1 MNGFIKNKKAL
12 MATLVLVCVA
22 AIGITGM
29 TIALYSDVSTVK
41 ENTFTVGNVTTD
53 IEENIVASEGIK
65 EPSVRN
71 TGKNACIIRM
81 RMTISPQSAESNV
94 GISGGNQNNL
104 WIHNEKDGFYYYNA
118 VVQPGESTGALFSKY
133 EIKDKDKFE
142 PFDMTLYQEAV
153 QAEAVNAAGEVI
165 SALDENGD
173 FNVKSANKIWQI
185 YSAK

>member
-118 VVQPGESTGALFSKY
+118 VVQPGESTGSLFSKY

-173 FNVKSANKIWQI
+173 FNVKLANKIWQI
-185 YSAK
+185 YSAQ

>member
-1 MNGFIKNKKAL
+1 MNRFIKNKKAL
-12 MATLVLVCVA
+12 IATLVMVCVA

-65 EPSVRN
+65 EPTVRN

-81 RMTISPQSAESNV
+81 RMTLSPQSAESNV
-94 GISGGNQNNL
+94 GVSGGSKDVL
-104 WIHNEKDGFYYYNA
+104 WIYNEKDGFYYYNA
-118 VVQPGESTGALFSKY
+118 VVQPGESTQALFSKY
-133 EIKDKDKFE
+133 EIKDPAKFE

-153 QAEAVNAAGEVI
+153 QAEAVNDAGDVI
-165 SALDENGD
+165 SALDKNGN
-173 FNVKSANKIWQI
+173 FNVESANKIWKI
-185 YSAK
+185 YSAE

>member
-12 MATLVLVCVA
+12 MATLVLICVA

-41 ENTFTVGNVTTD
+41 ENSFTVGNVTTD
-53 IEENIVASEGIK
+53 IEENIVASEGKK

-81 RMTISPQSAESNV
+81 RMTISPQSAADNV
-94 GISGGNQNNL
+94 AVSGGNEDKL
-104 WIHNEKDGFYYYNA
+104 WTYNEEDGFYYYNA
-118 VVQPGESTGALFSKY
+118 VVQPKESTQPLFSKY
-133 EIKDKDKFE
+133 EIKDKENFE

-153 QAEAVNAAGEVI
+153 QAEAVNKEGAVI
-165 SALDENGD
+165 SAVDENGEFD
-173 FNVKSANKIWQI
+173 VESANKIWKI